1 MRPHMTRDRD
11 RDKDTGERDFTERR
25 RRKVCRF
32 CENKIEHID
41 FKDER
46 LLRRFVT
53 DRGKMV
59 PRRISGN
66 CAIHQRRLTQAIKRS
81 RHMAILAFTIESYR

>member
-1 MRPHMTRDRD
+1 MRPHMGRDRD
-11 RDKDTGERDFTERR
+11 RDRDSGERDMTERR

-41 FKDER
+41 YKDER

-81 RHMAILAFTIESYR
+81 RHLAILAFTIESYR